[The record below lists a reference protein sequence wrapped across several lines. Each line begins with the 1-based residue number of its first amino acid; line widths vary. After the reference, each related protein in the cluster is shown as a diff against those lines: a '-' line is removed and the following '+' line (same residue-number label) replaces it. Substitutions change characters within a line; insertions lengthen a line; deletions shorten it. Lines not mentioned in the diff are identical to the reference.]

1 LKLIV
6 RGPGDHDATERPVS
20 ASRRATLLIGPTSSS
35 AFASPSSNV
44 RGAHRDSS
52 LTLGATAA
60 ARVTYKPLQAEMTA
74 RMLRH
79 THAAQAEHSVV
90 VPRSIEL
97 PQTQTAAP
105 TLPTFGFGPA
115 PASVREVAPDTPA
128 AAPSASTARWGVGS
142 ARASVREVAYD
153 TPAAAPSASTA
164 RWGVGSARASVRE
177 VAPDTPAAAPS
188 ASAARWAQPFR
199 FNTNLHPPK
208 LVLPPLPQC
217 DEMTVS
223 ERASAFR
230 AWLQDCGQARSEF
243 TKSYDDFT
251 ETFKRCVHLN
261 ACLQCCQSMAGNQE
275 VCALDRML
283 TVLSVNGCPGIACD
297 IFSHRLRFLSTAQ
310 TCVY

>member
-1 LKLIV
+1 
-6 RGPGDHDATERPVS
+6 VS

-115 PASVREVAPDTPA
+115 PASVREVAP
-128 AAPSASTARWGVGS
+128 
-142 ARASVREVAYD
+142 D